1 MEKRTIT
8 FMKPI
13 TVATTIDF
21 PDVAFVAEKVRV
33 STGDT
38 SWFEMGYVPRYDG
51 MTKRE
56 YHDKVGMKYR
66 DIEKMLISYVKET
79 YSHLSSYCNGYGNVD
94 HYVYRGNQL
103 GLPDLPKVDEEFNDD
118 HADLVRMFTGA

>member
-13 TVATTIDF
+13 TVPTTIDF
-21 PDVAFVAEKVRV
+21 PDITFVAEKVRV

-38 SWFEMGYVPRYDG
+38 SWYEMGYVPRYNG
-51 MTKRE
+51 MTNRE
-56 YHDKVGMKYR
+56 YNKETGMGYR
-66 DIEKMLISYVKET
+66 DIEKMLIDHVKET
-79 YSHLSSYCNGYGNVD
+79 YGHLQKYCTGYGNVD
-94 HYVYRGNQL
+94 YFVYRGNQL

-118 HADLVRMFTGA
+118 HADLVRMFTGK

>member
-1 MEKRTIT
+1 
-8 FMKPI
+8 MKPI

-21 PDVAFVAEKVRV
+21 PDVTFVAEKVRV
-33 STGDT
+33 STGET

-56 YHDKVGMKYR
+56 YHDKVGMEYR

-79 YSHLSSYCNGYGNVD
+79 YSHLSRYCNGYGNVD
-94 HYVYRGNQL
+94 YFVYRGNQL
-103 GLPDLPKVDEEFNDD
+103 GLPDLPKVDEEFHDD
-118 HADLVRMFTGA
+118 HADLVRMFTGK